1 MTGGWLSY
9 IRLQARAMS
18 GNPKD
23 GFLIAEEF
31 ISATIVGIISEH
43 KRKRPA
49 FAGRFAVL
57 DQFCDLTY
65 QSLGV
70 RPADAGIG
78 NGFSVDAFA
87 DLLRTFFQIGL
98 DHKALYH
105 GLDVTGMTAGMK
117 DFFADSRLFVILLG
131 GVGMVGVYDQCR
143 I

>member
-70 RPADAGIG
+70 RPADTGVG
-78 NGFSVDAFA
+78 DGFSINTFA
-87 DLLRTFFQIGL
+87 DLLAAFFQVGFDHESL
-98 DHKALYH
+98 DH
-105 GLDVTGMTAGMK
+105 GLDVT
-117 DFFADSRLFVILLG
+117 
-131 GVGMVGVYDQCR
+131 
-143 I
+143 